1 MRPLQFLKPPEKRL
15 GESLAGEPP
24 RELPCVMAGSG
35 LQLLEGV
42 GRARWG
48 ESCGPELDP
57 EPRLQRVPH
66 LPPPPQ
72 GPGGCTWQGAARGQS
87 GGSREVTDTGAKPAT
102 EADTSEITPV
112 PWGGSACC
120 CWCLEISVT
129 AVVRWELLT
138 SDNAW
143 GRGTC
148 RGTGRVR
155 KKGSQRLGVGVGM
168 GGDIPVS
175 SRLCVTQDWSES
187 PPCHLLA
194 L

>member
-66 LPPPPQ
+66 LPPPPRALEDAL
-72 GPGGCTWQGAARGQS
+72 GRGLREARVGAA
-87 GGSREVTDTGAKPAT
+87 EK
-102 EADTSEITPV
+102 
-112 PWGGSACC
+112 
-120 CWCLEISVT
+120 
-129 AVVRWELLT
+129 
-138 SDNAW
+138 
-143 GRGTC
+143 
-148 RGTGRVR
+148 
-155 KKGSQRLGVGVGM
+155 
-168 GGDIPVS
+168 
-175 SRLCVTQDWSES
+175 
-187 PPCHLLA
+187 
-194 L
+194 